1 VNFMLRQPIVCVLGH
16 VDHGKTSVLDAVRA
30 TGVAKREHGGI
41 TQAIG
46 ASIYPRELLD
56 AACGAMLER
65 MKIKLTIPGL
75 LFIDTPGHEAFTNLR
90 KRGGSIADIAILVID
105 GTKGIEAQTIEAIEI
120 LREYKTPF
128 IVAFNKIDAL
138 NGWLPQRGSC
148 FADSVKKQRADVIER
163 LDEKIYQLIGALYN
177 YGFQAERFDRASD
190 FTKQVAIVPVS
201 AKTQEGLQ
209 ELLLFVAGLA
219 QKFMEKTL
227 TTSEDES
234 GKGAIL
240 EVREERGLGKTLD
253 VILYDGCV
261 RQGDEIA
268 FNTLT
273 GPIECKVKALLEPKP
288 LDEMRDPREKFK
300 SVNEVHA
307 ATGVKIACECAVDAV
322 GGSSLFVVRTQEE
335 AHQARDSLEQE
346 LKQILFENSDQGVLI
361 KADALGSIEAITRLF
376 AAEKIK
382 IKRTAIGA
390 VSRRDV
396 ADATAMRDR
405 DKLLGAIF
413 AFNVPVADDAASEAA
428 AAHVKIFD
436 EKIIYNLIDGYK
448 RWRDESV
455 EGERREAFGKLV
467 LPAKIKILDGC
478 CFRVSN
484 PCIIGIEVLEGRI
497 RKDYPLMTEDGK
509 AVGSIKTIQRNKEA
523 VEEAK
528 KGDQLAISIPEPFF
542 GRQICE
548 KQTLLS
554 SPSKEDVAAIEAK
567 YLKALSDGEREL
579 LGQIKKIKGY
589 SVF

>member
-1 VNFMLRQPIVCVLGH
+1 MLRQPIVCVLGH
-16 VDHGKTSVLDAVRA
+16 VDHGKTTILDSIRE

-46 ASIYPRELLD
+46 ASIFPRDLLD
-56 AACGAMLER
+56 SSCGSMLER
-65 MKIKLTIPGL
+65 MRIKLTIPGL

-105 GTKGIEAQTIEAIEI
+105 CTKGIEAQTIEAIEI

-138 NGWLPQRGSC
+138 NGWLPQRGAC
-148 FADSVKKQRADVIER
+148 FADSAKKQRPDVIER
-163 LDEKIYQLIGALYN
+163 LDEKTYQLIGALYN
-177 YGFQAERFDRASD
+177 YGFQAERFDRVAD

-201 AKTQEGLQ
+201 AKTREGLQ

-219 QKFMEKTL
+219 QRFMEKTL

-253 VILYDGCV
+253 VILYDGCL

-268 FNTLT
+268 FNTLG
-273 GPIECKVKALLEPKP
+273 GPATSKVKALLEPKP

-300 SVNEVHA
+300 SVDEVRA
-307 ATGVKIACECAVDAV
+307 ATGVKIACERAEDAI

-335 AHQARDSLEQE
+335 AHQASEALEEE
-346 LKQILFENSDQGVLI
+346 LKQILFETQDKGVLI

-376 AAEKIK
+376 AAEKIPV
-382 IKRTAIGA
+382 KRTAIGA

-396 ADATAMRDR
+396 ADAIAMRDKN
-405 DKLLGAIF
+405 KLVGVIF
-413 AFNVPVADDAASEAA
+413 AFNVPVADDAASEAE

-455 EGERREAFGKLV
+455 ESERREAFTNLV
-467 LPAKIKILDGC
+467 LPAKILIMQGC

-509 AVGSIKTIQRNKEA
+509 PVGAIKSIQRNKES
-523 VEEAK
+523 VDEAK

-548 KQTLLS
+548 KQVLLS
-554 SPSKEDVAAIEAK
+554 SPSKDDVASIEAK
-567 YLKALSDGEREL
+567 YAKALSDGEREL
-579 LGQIKKIKGY
+579 LAQIKRIKGY

>member
-1 VNFMLRQPIVCVLGH
+1 MLRQPIVCVLGH
-16 VDHGKTSVLDAVRA
+16 VDHGKTSILDAIRE

-46 ASIYPRELLD
+46 ASIFPRDLLD
-56 AACGAMLER
+56 ASCGSMLDR
-65 MKIKLTIPGL
+65 MRIKLTIPGL

-105 GTKGIEAQTIEAIEI
+105 CTKGIEAQTIEAIEI

-138 NGWLPQRGSC
+138 NGWLPQRGAC
-148 FADSVKKQRADVIER
+148 FADSVKKQRTDVVER
-163 LDEKIYQLIGALYN
+163 LDEKTYQLIGALYN
-177 YGFQAERFDRASD
+177 YGFQAERFDRVAD

-201 AKTQEGLQ
+201 AKTREGLQ

-219 QKFMEKTL
+219 QRFMEKTL

-253 VILYDGCV
+253 VILYDGSL

-268 FNTLT
+268 FNTLS
-273 GPIECKVKALLEPKP
+273 GPATSKVKALLEPKP

-300 SVNEVHA
+300 SVDEVRA
-307 ATGVKIACECAVDAV
+307 ATGVKIACEQAEDAI

-335 AHQARDSLEQE
+335 AHQASEALEEE
-346 LKQILFENSDQGVLI
+346 LKQILFETQDKGVLI

-376 AAEKIK
+376 AAEKIPV
-382 IKRTAIGA
+382 KRTAIGA

-396 ADATAMRDR
+396 ADAIAMRDKN
-405 DKLLGAIF
+405 KLVGVIF
-413 AFNVPVADDAASEAA
+413 AFNVPVADDAASEAE
-428 AAHVKIFD
+428 AAHVKVFD

-448 RWRDESV
+448 RWRDAEV
-455 EGERREAFGKLV
+455 EGERREAFQNLV
-467 LPAKIKILDGC
+467 LPAKILIMQGC

-509 AVGSIKTIQRNKEA
+509 PVGAIKSIQRNKES
-523 VEEAK
+523 VDEAK

-548 KQTLLS
+548 KQVLLS

-567 YLKALSDGEREL
+567 YAKSLSDGEREL
-579 LGQIKKIKGY
+579 LSQIKKIKGY

>member
-1 VNFMLRQPIVCVLGH
+1 MRQPIVCVLGH
-16 VDHGKTSVLDAVRA
+16 VDHGKTSILDAIRE

-46 ASIYPRELLD
+46 ASIFPRDLLD
-56 AACGAMLER
+56 ASCGSMLDR
-65 MKIKLTIPGL
+65 MRIKLTIPGL

-105 GTKGIEAQTIEAIEI
+105 CTKGIEAQTIEAIEI

-138 NGWLPQRGSC
+138 NGWLPQRGAC
-148 FADSVKKQRADVIER
+148 FADSVKKQRTDVVER
-163 LDEKIYQLIGALYN
+163 LDEKTYQLIGALYN
-177 YGFQAERFDRASD
+177 YGFQAERFDRVAD

-201 AKTQEGLQ
+201 AKTREGLQ

-219 QKFMEKTL
+219 QRFMEKTL

-253 VILYDGCV
+253 VILYDGSL

-268 FNTLT
+268 FNTLS
-273 GPIECKVKALLEPKP
+273 GPATSKVKALLEPKP

-300 SVNEVHA
+300 SVDEVRA
-307 ATGVKIACECAVDAV
+307 ATGVKIACEQAEDAI

-335 AHQARDSLEQE
+335 AHQASEALEEE
-346 LKQILFENSDQGVLI
+346 LKQILFETQDKGVLI

-376 AAEKIK
+376 AAEKIPV
-382 IKRTAIGA
+382 KRTAIGA

-396 ADATAMRDR
+396 ADAIAMRDKN
-405 DKLLGAIF
+405 KLVGVIF
-413 AFNVPVADDAASEAA
+413 AFNVPVADDAASEAE
-428 AAHVKIFD
+428 AAHVKVFD

-448 RWRDESV
+448 RWRDAEV
-455 EGERREAFGKLV
+455 EGERREAFQNLV
-467 LPAKIKILDGC
+467 LPAKILIMQGC

-509 AVGSIKTIQRNKEA
+509 PVGAIKSIQRNKES
-523 VEEAK
+523 VDEAK

-548 KQTLLS
+548 KQVLLS

-567 YLKALSDGEREL
+567 YAKSLSDGEREL
-579 LGQIKKIKGY
+579 LSQIKKIKGY

>member
-1 VNFMLRQPIVCVLGH
+1 MLRQPIVCVLGH
-16 VDHGKTSVLDAVRA
+16 VDHGKTSILDAIRE

-46 ASIYPRELLD
+46 ASIFPRDLLD
-56 AACGAMLER
+56 ASCGSMLDR
-65 MKIKLTIPGL
+65 MRIKLTIPGL
-75 LFIDTPGHEAFTNLR
+75 LFIDTPGHEAFTNLC

-105 GTKGIEAQTIEAIEI
+105 CTKGIEAQTIEAIEI

-138 NGWLPQRGSC
+138 NGWLPQRGAC
-148 FADSVKKQRADVIER
+148 FADSVKKQRTDVVER
-163 LDEKIYQLIGALYN
+163 LDEKTYQLIGALYN
-177 YGFQAERFDRASD
+177 YGFQAERFDRVAD

-201 AKTQEGLQ
+201 AKTREGLQ

-219 QKFMEKTL
+219 QRFMEKTL

-253 VILYDGCV
+253 VILYDGSL

-268 FNTLT
+268 FNTLS
-273 GPIECKVKALLEPKP
+273 GPATSKVKALLEPKP

-300 SVNEVHA
+300 SVDEVRA
-307 ATGVKIACECAVDAV
+307 ATGVKIACEQAEDAI

-335 AHQARDSLEQE
+335 AHQASEALEEE
-346 LKQILFENSDQGVLI
+346 LKQILFETQDKGVLI

-376 AAEKIK
+376 AAEKIPV
-382 IKRTAIGA
+382 KRTAIGA

-396 ADATAMRDR
+396 ADAIAMRDKN
-405 DKLLGAIF
+405 KLVGVIF
-413 AFNVPVADDAASEAA
+413 AFNVPVADDAASEAE
-428 AAHVKIFD
+428 AAHVKVFD

-448 RWRDESV
+448 RWRDAEV
-455 EGERREAFGKLV
+455 EGERREAFQNLV
-467 LPAKIKILDGC
+467 LPAKILIMQGC

-509 AVGSIKTIQRNKEA
+509 PVGAIKSIQRNKES
-523 VEEAK
+523 VDEAK

-548 KQTLLS
+548 KQVLLS

-567 YLKALSDGEREL
+567 YAKSLSDGEREL
-579 LGQIKKIKGY
+579 LSQIKKIKGY

>member
-1 VNFMLRQPIVCVLGH
+1 MLRQPIVCVLGH
-16 VDHGKTSVLDAVRA
+16 VDHGKTSVLDAIRE

-56 AACGAMLER
+56 AACGEMLER
-65 MKIKLTIPGL
+65 MRIRLTIPGL

-105 GTKGIEAQTIEAIEI
+105 CTKGIEAQTVEAIEI

-138 NGWLPQRGSC
+138 GGWLPQQGAC
-148 FADSVKKQRADVIER
+148 FADSVKKQRPDVVAR
-163 LDEKIYQLIGALYN
+163 LDEKTYQLIGALYN
-177 YGFQAERFDRASD
+177 YGFQAERFDRVAD
-190 FTKQVAIVPVS
+190 FTKQIAIVPVS
-201 AKTQEGLQ
+201 AKTREGLQ

-219 QKFMEKTL
+219 QRFMEKTL
-227 TTSEDES
+227 TTRAEES

-253 VILYDGCV
+253 VILYDGAL
-261 RQGDEIA
+261 RAGDEIA
-268 FNTLT
+268 FNTLG
-273 GPIECKVKALLEPKP
+273 GPASCKVKALLEPKP

-300 SVNEVHA
+300 SVDEVRA
-307 ATGVKIACECAVDAV
+307 ATGVKIACDRAEDAV

-335 AHQARDSLEQE
+335 AHQASEALEQE
-346 LKQILFENSDQGVLI
+346 LKQILFETQDKGVLI

-376 AAEKIK
+376 AAEKIP

-413 AFNVPVADDAASEAA
+413 AFNVPVADDAAAEAEAA
-428 AAHVKIFD
+428 RVKIFD

-448 RWRDESV
+448 RWRDDSV
-455 EGERREAFGKLV
+455 ESERREAFGKLV
-467 LPAKIKILDGC
+467 LPAKIAILQGC

-484 PCIIGIEVLEGRI
+484 PCIVGIEVIEGRI
-497 RKDYPLMTEDGK
+497 RKIT
-509 AVGSIKTIQRNKEA
+509 R
-523 VEEAK
+523 
-528 KGDQLAISIPEPFF
+528 
-542 GRQICE
+542 
-548 KQTLLS
+548 
-554 SPSKEDVAAIEAK
+554 
-567 YLKALSDGEREL
+567 
-579 LGQIKKIKGY
+579 
-589 SVF
+589 